1 MGDVFRSWL
10 FQPCTLCCTIPPL
23 PEESCRDLLPALCI
37 AGCGGSKRLA
47 RARSFDFCHL
57 QCVSLSAQ
65 PLQCVRKLALQLCA
79 AKHSLHP
86 QSTAAVR
93 NWSNLPCSSFFR
105 CLHLYCS
112 SPSRLSV
119 LCTHGGGGDDYK
131 QWPYPGCADAVCCS
145 PGLENRAG
153 EQRGTRYRACVVL
166 AVAILASNMC
176 FGG

>member
-10 FQPCTLCCTIPPL
+10 FQPCTLCCTISPL

-131 QWPYPGCADAVCCS
+131 
-145 PGLENRAG
+145 
-153 EQRGTRYRACVVL
+153 
-166 AVAILASNMC
+166 
-176 FGG
+176 

>member
-131 QWPYPGCADAVCCS
+131 
-145 PGLENRAG
+145 
-153 EQRGTRYRACVVL
+153 
-166 AVAILASNMC
+166 
-176 FGG
+176 